1 MFVFCC
7 YTQLGY
13 QEMSSLEA
21 KHIIKGFDGNLW
33 VEMIRQKTDK
43 KIFIPLL
50 PKALELMK
58 KYAEGTPKEFENY
71 HQYPTRSLILI

>member
-7 YTQLGY
+7 YTGFGY
-13 QEMSSLEA
+13 QEMSSLEK

-43 KIFIPLL
+43 KISIPLL
-50 PKALELMK
+50 PKASL
-58 KYAEGTPKEFENY
+58 YI
-71 HQYPTRSLILI
+71 LILNLSFILSDLYV